1 MVQRECDPRQ
11 TAENLRV
18 IDPPSKVKM
27 EGGMTYA
34 EAKEIA
40 LLRLELRAC
49 VAAGNRS
56 GAAVALA
63 RLASFAANDAELAAE
78 TRRWQ
83 TKLAA

>member
-1 MVQRECDPRQ
+1 
-11 TAENLRV
+11 
-18 IDPPSKVKM
+18 
-27 EGGMTYA
+27 MTYA

-49 VAAGNRS
+49 VEAGDRA
-56 GAAVALA
+56 GAVAALG
-63 RLASFAANDAELAAE
+63 RMSSLAANDRELAAE

>member
-1 MVQRECDPRQ
+1 LP
-11 TAENLRV
+11 TSAAT
-18 IDPPSKVKM
+18 SKVKM
-27 EGGMTYA
+27 EGSMTYA

-49 VAAGNRS
+49 VAAGDRE
-56 GAAVALA
+56 AAAHALR
-63 RLASFAANDAELAAE
+63 RLIGLAANDGELAAE